1 MSAFSELLSEEMRV
15 NDISAMKISALT
27 KISRSTITKFLSG
40 QKLPSQ
46 EELSRIVSFIPITL
60 EDQHRLMT
68 ELDNIRFGSSVCSQL
83 DGLFKKMSFRPSAFH
98 DHSPASADITDE
110 GDIILLQSRSEMQKY
125 IKSYIERETEN
136 PNTAVYSNIT
146 AESGSIQQEILRIL
160 SNAGKGWDFNLCI
173 SLKKSSSELGF
184 ENLSALFD
192 WAPFVLS
199 KCNIYYEYV
208 TEKTSVMPFGYVHFI
223 ILSKTV
229 ILMNEDF
236 TNALVITKPD
246 VVENLRRSARE
257 RITVMKSLV
266 KRCTTIFDMF
276 EKIKRAHSKYSGY
289 TYLQYFPCI
298 VPYLEY
304 AHYEEI
310 ANTDIQQVR
319 DILPDLYEYYQS
331 RKKGFNRGVFTS
343 AGLMEFAKTGIIP
356 EIPREYASPVSP
368 EVRKYALTQ
377 ILREMQN
384 GSDFRIFNDNFV
396 TLPSNIV
403 IDLIAES
410 QLTFMWLEHSD
421 CGFAGQVSSVTNEIY
436 LLQEADKFFDTL
448 FESRYLYTKEQTA
461 DIIERCIAEIK

>member
-1 MSAFSELLSEEMRV
+1 MSAFSELLYEKMKA

-46 EELSRIVSFIPITL
+46 EELSRIISFIPITQD
-60 EDQHRLMT
+60 EQHRLMT
-68 ELDNIRFGSSVCSQL
+68 ELDNIRFGSSVCAQL
-83 DGLFKKMSFRPSAFH
+83 DGLFKKMSSRPSAVS
-98 DHSPASADITDE
+98 DHSPLSVDIAPAD
-110 GDIILLQSRSEMQKY
+110 DIMLLRSRSEIQKY
-125 IKSYIERETEN
+125 IRSHIENESSS
-136 PNTAVYSNIT
+136 PNSAIYSNIT
-146 AESGSIQQEILRIL
+146 SESGFIQEEMLRIL
-160 SNAGKGWDFNLCI
+160 SMAGKGSDFNLCV
-173 SLKKSSSELGF
+173 SLKKSASELGF
-184 ENLSALFD
+184 ENLSVLFD

-199 KCNIYYEYV
+199 ECNIYYEYIS
-208 TEKTSVMPFGYVHFI
+208 ERTSVMPFGYIYFI
-223 ILSKTV
+223 ILSKSV
-229 ILMNEDF
+229 MLLNEGF
-236 TNALVITKPD
+236 TNALIITKPD
-246 VVENLRRSARE
+246 VVENLRSEARE
-257 RITVMKSLV
+257 RITMMKSLV
-266 KRCTTIFDMF
+266 RRCTTIFDMF
-276 EKIKRAHSKYSGY
+276 DKIKKAHSKYSGY

-310 ANTDIQQVR
+310 ANTEIQQVR
-319 DILPDLYEYYQS
+319 DILPELYEYYQS
-331 RKKGFNRGVFTS
+331 RKKGLNRGAFTS

-356 EIPREYASPVSP
+356 EIPREYATAVSP

-384 GSDFRIFNDNFV
+384 GSDFRVFNDNFV
-396 TLPSNIV
+396 SLPSNIV

-410 QLTFMWLEHSD
+410 QLTFMWLEHPD

-448 FESRYLYTKEQTA
+448 FSSRYLYTKEQSA